1 VSGLL
6 KSWWQKVMGG
16 APAAAAQPISGGAL
30 NELYDRQTAEVIARV
45 VKRDSSCVDV
55 GCHEGSILDVILRHA
70 PEARHFAFE
79 PLPHLFSK
87 LRDKYAGRPNIV
99 LHDTALSEAP
109 GESTFQHVVTNPAYS
124 GILRRR
130 FDRPHE
136 EVVEIRVRLERLDEV
151 VPGDQAIRLVKIDV
165 EGAELQV
172 LRGASGILARC
183 KPFVVFEHGQGS
195 SEFYGTRPQD
205 VHDLFTGHGM
215 KVSTLGD
222 WLETGGK
229 RTLSREAFVEQYE
242 KVTNYYF
249 LAHA

>member
-1 VSGLL
+1 MGAL
-6 KSWWQKVMGG
+6 KSWWQKVTGA
-16 APAAAAQPISGGAL
+16 APAAPAEPLSGGAL
-30 NELYDRQTAEVIARV
+30 NVLYDRQTAEIIQRV
-45 VKRDSSCVDV
+45 VKADSSCVDV

-70 PEARHFAFE
+70 PRAKHYAFE
-79 PLPHLFSK
+79 PLPHLFAG
-87 LRDKYAGRPNIV
+87 LRAKYAHLPNV
-99 LHDTALSEAP
+99 ELHGTALSEAP

-136 EVVEIRVRLERLDEV
+136 EVVEIRVRLERLDQV
-151 VPGDQAIRLVKIDV
+151 VPASQAIRLIKIDV

-172 LRGASGILARC
+172 LRGASGILERC

-195 SEFYGTRPQD
+195 SEFYGTRPEA

-222 WLETGGK
+222 WLATGGK